1 LWMGSMQ
8 TNGYGRF
15 AYGTKQGGDRAQEPA
30 HRVSYRMYV
39 GAIPDKMFVCHRCD
53 NPVCVNP
60 DHLFVGTQFDNM
72 RDMARK
78 GRQVFQSHP
87 ERAAR
92 GDRHSSRTKPDRVA
106 WGERHGS
113 VVKPGRLPTAD
124 NHWSRRNP
132 ELVSRGS
139 KNGLSV
145 LNEAVVKEIRR
156 LHATTG
162 AGCAELAKM
171 FGVSKSTTS
180 CILLRKTWGHVWP

>member
-72 RDMARK
+72 RD
-78 GRQVFQSHP
+78 
-87 ERAAR
+87 
-92 GDRHSSRTKPDRVA
+92 
-106 WGERHGS
+106 
-113 VVKPGRLPTAD
+113 